1 MDSGRAKSRGI
12 GKDFRPVGV
21 RHAVYTSSFPFGR
34 KWKTGIS
41 RNQPPRIVASPL
53 PLFPSQY
60 IFIMPSL
67 ITRKRLK
74 LLLLAATAI
83 FQLSSSR
90 VDRAPLPDTF
100 FRDLKILSPIKNLKP
115 RETAFITAVI
125 RNNGIELG
133 LFQRRNIPPSLFL
146 PISSLRSFTD

>member
-1 MDSGRAKSRGI
+1 
-12 GKDFRPVGV
+12 
-21 RHAVYTSSFPFGR
+21 
-34 KWKTGIS
+34 
-41 RNQPPRIVASPL
+41 
-53 PLFPSQY
+53 
-60 IFIMPSL
+60 MPSL